1 MSGRGQGAG
10 HLTTGVGA
18 ETEGGAGAGT
28 EGGAGAERE
37 KGVGI
42 GEVGVGIEDQ
52 RRQKEAKADPEISSG
67 KRAEGVDQETGE
79 AGS

>member
-1 MSGRGQGAG
+1 MSGRRQGAG
-10 HLTTGVGA
+10 HLTTG
-18 ETEGGAGAGT
+18 AGAGTEEEAGART

-42 GEVGVGIEDQ
+42 GEVGAGIEDQ
-52 RRQKEAKADPEISSG
+52 RRQKEAEADPERRSG
-67 KRAEGVDQETGE
+67 KRAEGVDQETKE